1 MRSTALA
8 LAHLGLGDTT
18 RALDAM
24 ERAAGADGDLLIGFL
39 LTMPFDELPWH
50 ARFAAV
56 LKRFNL
62 DLAQM
67 VKGNVAR

>member
-1 MRSTALA
+1 
-8 LAHLGLGDTT
+8 
-18 RALDAM
+18 M
-24 ERAAGADGDLLIGFL
+24 ERAVGADGDLLIGFL